1 MTSSELAAASPEM
14 RKAQAHAHLRV
25 TAPDTETMSMDL
37 LGALISFGIAGVF
50 LAGRLRSAAG

>member
-1 MTSSELAAASPEM
+1 M

-25 TAPDTETMSMDL
+25 TAPDTETMSLDL